1 MLTVIVICSIPV
13 YAILS
18 AIVTSLF
25 KKRLDEKFETGANT
39 QSFLVESITGVQ
51 TVKFY
56 ALEPKF
62 EKKWGDLQA
71 DYVKASYKSSMVFA
85 TAGTIGQFIQKVFY
99 LLILFFGAKAV
110 MDGNFTVG
118 QLVAFRML
126 SGRVS
131 GSVLRLV
138 QLWQEYQQASLSVK
152 RIRDIFNTASEPILN
167 ANQTSI
173 PKIKGKIVFD

>member
-1 MLTVIVICSIPV
+1 MKLKRPP
-13 YAILS
+13 
-18 AIVTSLF
+18 LF

-51 TVKFY
+51 TVKSY

-71 DYVKASYKSSMVFA
+71 DYVKASYKTSMVSA
-85 TAGTIGQFIQKVFY
+85 TAGTTGQFIQKVFD

-131 GSVLRLV
+131 GPATVL
-138 QLWQEYQQASLSVK
+138 
-152 RIRDIFNTASEPILN
+152 
-167 ANQTSI
+167 
-173 PKIKGKIVFD
+173 